1 MQPPSENTGGT
12 RNELRSDAKQLG
24 TSATNRLY
32 SEVDNRKG
40 AAADQAKTVSSAI
53 ETAAGELD
61 GSAPAW
67 LKSSLEQGA
76 RQIQKFADAI
86 EQKDSRQLTND
97 VRDFARNSPG
107 AFLAGCA
114 AAGFAAAR
122 IFKAGEQQA
131 STPTAPEV
139 TRDSGSFQPSAGS
152 ATSARGEFV

>member
-1 MQPPSENTGGT
+1 MQPPSENTGET

-61 GSAPAW
+61 DSAPAW

-131 STPTAPEV
+131 STLTAPEV

>member
-1 MQPPSENTGGT
+1 MQPPSENTGET

-61 GSAPAW
+61 DSAPAW